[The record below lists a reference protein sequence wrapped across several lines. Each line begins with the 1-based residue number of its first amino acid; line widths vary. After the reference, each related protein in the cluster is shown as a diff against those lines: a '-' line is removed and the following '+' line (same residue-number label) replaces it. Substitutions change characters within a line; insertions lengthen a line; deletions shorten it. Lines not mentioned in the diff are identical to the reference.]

1 MAASGKFVVT
11 ARHPWANSDE
21 KYVFEFVENSI
32 GGAKAKAQALIQ
44 NRTASG
50 FTCSLHREQVWD
62 AETFRPTVEVS
73 EKPTASL
80 HDDFR
85 KHLEADGARFIDQT
99 IEYLE
104 GGLKL
109 SEISRRD
116 HIPYAT
122 LNAALT
128 RNARCFRRLQNR
140 RDNERLRL
148 KHEKLVGQIRAA
160 IDRGNAGLVDLFYT
174 VIDKTLVQQLKENGI
189 QRVDQLQQGI
199 DLIQKNRDH
208 WMPNDLDYLTFT
220 KGRVDQQ
227 DWEKAFPILA
237 QAWHLVMPY
246 PEWGEE

>member
-11 ARHPWANSDE
+11 ARHPWSASDE
-21 KYVFEFVENSI
+21 KYVFDFMGDAT
-32 GGAKAKAQALIQ
+32 GGAEAKARALIAK
-44 NRTASG
+44 RTAAG
-50 FTCSLHREQVWD
+50 FTCSLHREQTWE
-62 AETFRPTVEVS
+62 AETFNATVHVG
-73 EKPTASL
+73 EKPTADL
-80 HDDFR
+80 HDDNR
-85 KHLEADGARFIDQT
+85 KQLEAEGARYIDQT
-99 IEYLE
+99 IEYWE
-104 GGLKL
+104 SGMKQ
-109 SEISRRD
+109 SDISRRD
-116 HIPYAT
+116 GIPYGT
-122 LNAALT
+122 LSSALA
-128 RNARCFRRLQNR
+128 RNVRCLMRVQNK

-160 IDRGNAGLVDLFYT
+160 IDRGDAGLVDLFYT

-237 QAWHLVMPY
+237 QAWHSVMPY